1 MRYFFLLMLCIIT
14 VLCIAGCASESK
26 ANSAVL
32 PVPTAETD
40 SDITSDS
47 NKYEMY
53 AGFLGSKHLDDN
65 TFEITY
71 EMLNEGCTEE
81 FSINKGDCIKI
92 DVENIQG
99 TVNVSIQAED
109 KTLYSK
115 KNIKSES
122 CSVESDINEIFTITV
137 TGDNA
142 KGHLKISKEA

>member
-1 MRYFFLLMLCIIT
+1 
-14 VLCIAGCASESK
+14 
-26 ANSAVL
+26 
-32 PVPTAETD
+32 
-40 SDITSDS
+40 
-47 NKYEMY
+47 MY

-81 FSINKGDCIKI
+81 FLINKGDCIKI

-115 KNIKSES
+115 KILSLNL
-122 CSVESDINEIFTITV
+122 VV
-137 TGDNA
+137 
-142 KGHLKISKEA
+142 